1 MGAQMAS
8 QRIAGLA
15 AVCALVASG
24 AAAQTPDALSPAQMA
39 VACAP
44 PPFTATV
51 PADATRVIASQDSHS
66 RNLFGMP
73 DQLVVSGGTERGL
86 QLGQQYF
93 LRRLARH
100 ADNYNDK
107 LPHQVRTSGWVRVVA
122 VNATTTIVNVEH
134 ACGDILVGDYL
145 DAFQIRPLPDADI
158 TSVDATGEP
167 DFKASARVLYGSE
180 ERRSGGIGEFML
192 IDQGADHRVALGSHF
207 AIYRDIRVPGAP
219 LASIGEA
226 TVVSIGPAMALVR
239 INRARD
245 AVFTGDFVV
254 PRSK

>member
-1 MGAQMAS
+1 MAS
-8 QRIAGLA
+8 QRMVGLA

-24 AAAQTPDALSPAQMA
+24 AAAQTPDALSPAQIA

-44 PPFTATV
+44 PPITATV
-51 PADATRVIASQDSHS
+51 PADATRVITSQDSHS
-66 RNLFGMP
+66 RSLFGMP

-86 QLGQQYF
+86 QLGQWYF

-100 ADNYNDK
+100 AENYRDK
-107 LPHQVRTSGWVRVVA
+107 LPRQVRTSGWVRVVA

-158 TSVDATGEP
+158 TSVVATGEP

-180 ERRSGGIGEFML
+180 ERRSGGVGEFML
-192 IDQGADHRVALGSHF
+192 IDQGSDHSVALGSHF

-239 INRARD
+239 INRALD
-245 AVFTGDFVV
+245 AVFAGDYVV
-254 PRSK
+254 PRAK

>member
-1 MGAQMAS
+1 MATPGVV
-8 QRIAGLA
+8 ALA
-15 AVCALVASG
+15 AVCALAASG
-24 AAAQTPDALSPAQMA
+24 AAAQTPDTLSPAQVA

-44 PPFTATV
+44 PPIIATV
-51 PADATRVIASQDSHS
+51 PADATRVISSQDAQS

-73 DQLVVSGGTERGL
+73 DQLVVNGGTERGL

-93 LRRLARH
+93 VRRLART
-100 ADNYNDK
+100 AENYKDK

-145 DAFQIRPLPDADI
+145 DVFQMRPLPDADI
-158 TSVDATGEP
+158 TSVDTTGEP
-167 DFKASARVLYGSE
+167 DFAAFGRVLYGSE
-180 ERRSGGIGEFML
+180 ERRSGGAGEFML
-192 IDQGADHRVALGSHF
+192 IDRGTNHSVAVGAHF
-207 AIYRDIRVPGAP
+207 AIYRDIRVTGAP
-219 LASIGEA
+219 LAWIGEA
-226 TVVSIGPAMALVR
+226 TVVSIGPTMALVR

-245 AVFTGDFVV
+245 AIFTGDYVV